1 MFAIFEVQRSLFPEL
16 LMINSYQQIPKLSPY
31 KIVHIVSECRSADSA
46 DINDK
51 IIRFSAVQMSKILDN
66 SRNPKVLL
74 RENADLLILLISTI
88 NIQHFL
94 LFKC

>member
-1 MFAIFEVQRSLFPEL
+1 MPIFRTPNDKFLSA
-16 LMINSYQQIPKLSPY
+16 NSKTVTLQDSP
-31 KIVHIVSECRSADSA
+31 HIVSECRSADSA

-94 LFKC
+94 LFEC

>member
-1 MFAIFEVQRSLFPEL
+1 MPISRTPYDKFLLANSETVSL
-16 LMINSYQQIPKLSPY
+16 QDSP
-31 KIVHIVSECRSADSA
+31 HIVSECKSADSA

-66 SRNPKVLL
+66 SQNPKILL
-74 RENADLLILLISTI
+74 RENADQLILLISTI